1 MTYPVP
7 RATVRIV
14 LALIFFCFQTLGNLY
29 ARQTATGKRGMV
41 VSADSLAS
49 AVGIEIL
56 RKGGNAVDAGVG
68 VGFAL
73 AVTFPLA
80 GNIGGGGFMV
90 IRLADGRTTTIDF
103 REKAPSSAR
112 RDMYLDKRGEFVS
125 SRSQKGPL
133 AAGVPGSVAGL
144 LLALDKYG
152 SMNRA
157 AVLEPAIEL
166 ARNGFPL
173 KNKFLAREI
182 SANFETF
189 RRFPASLE
197 VFSHNQKP
205 ILLGDTLRQ
214 NDLASTLELIKRDG
228 GNGFY
233 RGKVAELIMAEMERY
248 GGIVSRGDLTDY
260 LPVERPPVT
269 GSYRGYDVV
278 SMGPPSSG
286 GVILVEMLHILEGF
300 DLRKKGYGTVV
311 SSSLLAETMKVA
323 YADRA
328 EFLGDPDFVDVPV
341 DRLIAKDYAS
351 VRRKKVSLRRAT
363 PSARISSGPIPR
375 REHIE
380 TTHYSIIDR
389 WGNCVSVTTTIN
401 DFFGCGVMVE
411 GAGFFLNN
419 EMDDFSAKPGVP
431 NQFGLVGGEANAIE
445 PDKRMLSAMTPTIIL
460 RNNKP
465 FMVLGTPGGSRIIT
479 TVLQIAVNVIDYGMD
494 LQKAI
499 DAPRLHHQWH
509 PDSLFYER
517 GGLPGTLKRGLSAR
531 GYMLVELKG
540 EYGRAEGI
548 LIDRNG
554 FYVGATDRRGNG
566 SALGY

>member
-1 MTYPVP
+1 MNRIH
-7 RATVRIV
+7 RAV
-14 LALIFFCFQTLGNLY
+14 LPIAVALIAVCFLSLRDLC
-29 ARQTATGKRGMV
+29 ARQPVRGRNGMV

-103 REKAPSSAR
+103 REKAPSKAR
-112 RDMYLDKRGEFVS
+112 RDMYLDKQGEFVS
-125 SRSQKGPL
+125 SRSQKGHL

-144 LLALDKYG
+144 LLALERYG
-152 SMNRA
+152 TMNRA
-157 AVLEPAIEL
+157 SVLEPSIAL

-173 KNKFLAREI
+173 RNRFLAREL
-182 SANFETF
+182 ADNFETF
-189 RRFPASLE
+189 RRFPASLK
-197 VFSHNQKP
+197 VFSRDERP
-205 ILLGDTLRQ
+205 VLPGDVIRQ
-214 NDLASTLELIKRDG
+214 SDLASTLELIKRDG
-228 GNGFY
+228 RDGFY
-233 RGKVAELIMAEMERY
+233 GGRTADLINSEMERN
-248 GGIVSRGDLTDY
+248 GGVVTRGDLTDY
-260 LPVERPPVT
+260 MPVERPPVT
-269 GSYRGYDVV
+269 GSYRGYDFV

-286 GVILVEMLHILEGF
+286 GTILVEMLNILEGYNI
-300 DLRKKGYGTVV
+300 RRSGTGTAAT
-311 SSSLLAETMKVA
+311 STLLAETMKVA

-341 DRLIAKDYAS
+341 DRLTAKDYAS
-351 VRRKKVSLRRAT
+351 VRRKKILPSRAT
-363 PSARISSGPIPR
+363 PSTRISSGEIPR
-375 REHIE
+375 REHVE

-419 EMDDFSAKPGVP
+419 EMDDFSAKPGIP

-445 PDKRMLSAMTPTIIL
+445 PGKRMLSAMTPTIVL
-460 RNNKP
+460 KDNKP
-465 FMVLGTPGGSRIIT
+465 FIVLGTPGGSRIIT
-479 TVLQIAVNVIDYGMD
+479 TILQIVVNIIDHGMD

-499 DAPRLHHQWH
+499 DAPRLHHQWR
-509 PDSLFYER
+509 PDSLFYES
-517 GGLPGTLKRGLSAR
+517 GGLPGPLKRRLSAR
-531 GYMLVELKG
+531 GYVLVELKG

-548 LIDRNG
+548 LVDRDG
-554 FYVGATDRRGNG
+554 SYIGVTDRRGNG
-566 SALGY
+566 AALGF